1 MSRTRRRH
9 SGSIHPFPDP
19 QPAPPPTS
27 RSRKTRDTVAEFSVS
42 GHLARGPASQAARA
56 SGTVH
61 GQLGRSAHGC
71 RVLAPAE
78 RVRQNWGRLSGNPS
92 PSSNEDNVTSKAIPK
107 YQDLLWP
114 TLRVLNNRGGSAS
127 IQELSEH
134 VARELDLADDVL
146 EILHGDGPETEVDYR
161 AAWARTNLKWI
172 GAIDNTRRG
181 IWTITDIGRKIS
193 SEKQVQESVRQERR
207 KRQKQSQKPPVKGT
221 ENDNSDGQ
229 HEWRDE
235 VLAIVRGIAPD
246 AFERLCQ
253 RILRESGFTKVE
265 VTGRSGDGGID
276 GAGVLRVE
284 LISFHVRFQCK
295 RYTGA
300 VRAREIRDFRGAMVG
315 RADKGLFITTGHYT
329 RDAIREAV
337 RDGAPAIDLIDGLA
351 LCELLKSLEL
361 GVRTQTVE
369 VTRPKPEFFK
379 GL

>member
-1 MSRTRRRH
+1 M
-9 SGSIHPFPDP
+9 
-19 QPAPPPTS
+19 
-27 RSRKTRDTVAEFSVS
+27 
-42 GHLARGPASQAARA
+42 
-56 SGTVH
+56 
-61 GQLGRSAHGC
+61 
-71 RVLAPAE
+71 
-78 RVRQNWGRLSGNPS
+78 
-92 PSSNEDNVTSKAIPK
+92 TSKAIPK

-114 TLRVLNNRGGSAS
+114 TLGVLNNRGGSAS

-146 EILHGDGPETEVDYR
+146 EIPHKDGPQTEVDYR

-181 IWTITDIGRKIS
+181 IWAITDIGRKIS

-207 KRQKQSQKPPVKGT
+207 NRQKQRQKPPVKGT
-221 ENDNSDGQ
+221 ENDDSDGQ

-253 RILRESGFTKVE
+253 RVLRESGFTKVE

-300 VRAREIRDFRGAMVG
+300 VGAREIRDFRGAMVG
-315 RADKGLFITTGHYT
+315 RADKGLFITTGHFT

-351 LCELLKSLEL
+351 LCELLKGLEL

-369 VTRPKPEFFK
+369 VTRPRPEFFK

>member
-1 MSRTRRRH
+1 M
-9 SGSIHPFPDP
+9 
-19 QPAPPPTS
+19 ANNAMPTF
-27 RSRKTRDTVAEFSVS
+27 T
-42 GHLARGPASQAARA
+42 
-56 SGTVH
+56 
-61 GQLGRSAHGC
+61 
-71 RVLAPAE
+71 
-78 RVRQNWGRLSGNPS
+78 
-92 PSSNEDNVTSKAIPK
+92 
-107 YQDLLWP
+107 DLLWP
-114 TLRVLNNRGGSAS
+114 TLRVLDNRGGSAS

-134 VARELDLADDVL
+134 VARELDLADAVL
-146 EILHGDGPETEVDYR
+146 GVLHKDGPQTEVDYR

-172 GAIDNTRRG
+172 GAIDNTSRG
-181 IWTITDIGRKIS
+181 IWTITDIGREIS
-193 SEKQVQESVRQERR
+193 SEKQVRESVQRERK
-207 KRQKQSQKPPVKGT
+207 KRQKQKPKPPVNGT
-221 ENDNSDGQ
+221 DDGNDGQ

-235 VLAIVRGIAPD
+235 VLGIVRAIAPD

-300 VRAREIRDFRGAMVG
+300 VGAREIRDFRGAMVG
-315 RADKGLFITTGHYT
+315 RADKGLFITTGHFT

-337 RDGAPAIDLIDGLA
+337 RDGAPAIDLIDGIA
-351 LCELLKSLEL
+351 LCDLLKTLEL

-369 VTRPKPEFFK
+369 VTKPRPEFFK

>member
-1 MSRTRRRH
+1 MSMAT
-9 SGSIHPFPDP
+9 
-19 QPAPPPTS
+19 PT
-27 RSRKTRDTVAEFSVS
+27 
-42 GHLARGPASQAARA
+42 
-56 SGTVH
+56 
-61 GQLGRSAHGC
+61 
-71 RVLAPAE
+71 
-78 RVRQNWGRLSGNPS
+78 
-92 PSSNEDNVTSKAIPK
+92 

-114 TLRVLNNRGGSAS
+114 TLRVLDNRGGSAS

-146 EILHGDGPETEVDYR
+146 EIPHKDGPRTKVDYQ
-161 AAWARTNLKWI
+161 AAWARTHLKWI

-181 IWTITDIGRKIS
+181 IWTITDIGREIS
-193 SEKQVQESVRQERR
+193 SEKQVRDAVRRERR
-207 KRQKQSQKPPVKGT
+207 KRQKQRQETHVTDTDKSGG
-221 ENDNSDGQ
+221 DDQ
-229 HEWRDE
+229 HEWRDD
-235 VLAIVRGIAPD
+235 LLGIVRGIAPD

-300 VRAREIRDFRGAMVG
+300 VGAAEIRDFRGAMVG
-315 RADKGLFITTGHYT
+315 RADKGLFITTGHFT
-329 RDAIREAV
+329 REAIREAV
-337 RDGAPAIDLIDGLA
+337 RDGAPAIDLIDGIA
-351 LCELLKSLEL
+351 LCDLLKTLEL

>member
-1 MSRTRRRH
+1 M
-9 SGSIHPFPDP
+9 
-19 QPAPPPTS
+19 
-27 RSRKTRDTVAEFSVS
+27 
-42 GHLARGPASQAARA
+42 
-56 SGTVH
+56 
-61 GQLGRSAHGC
+61 
-71 RVLAPAE
+71 
-78 RVRQNWGRLSGNPS
+78 
-92 PSSNEDNVTSKAIPK
+92 
-107 YQDLLWP
+107 
-114 TLRVLNNRGGSAS
+114 LNNRGGSAS

-181 IWTITDIGRKIS
+181 IWAITDIGRKIS

-300 VRAREIRDFRGAMVG
+300 VGAREIRDFRGAMVG
-315 RADKGLFITTGHYT
+315 RADKGLFITTGHFT

-369 VTRPKPEFFK
+369 VTRPRPEFFK